1 VNAIIQACQ
10 SAGSS
15 GDAADPA
22 TSCAR
27 LNPVTQQSAIPF
39 NKPFIVGKE
48 LFYIAQ
54 AVTYGNIAGDGHY
67 TQQCS
72 RLLEERFGIRK
83 VLLTPSCTAALE
95 MATMLCDLGPGDEVI
110 LPSFT
115 FVSTAN
121 AVVRLGARP
130 VFVDIRA
137 DTLNMDEDAVERA
150 VTPQTRAIFP
160 VHYAGVGCAMDDIM
174 AIATRHGLKVLED
187 AAQGV
192 NAFYK
197 GKPLGSIG
205 ALGAY
210 SFHET
215 KNYICGEGGALC
227 INDPDMIERAEII
240 RDKGTNRKQFFR
252 GAVDKYTWVDVG
264 SSYVPSEI
272 CSAFLYAQLEL
283 LDAITERRR
292 RIYETYEQRLR
303 PLEEEGLLRLPRL
316 PEDCDSNYHLF
327 YILLPDTPTRDAL
340 MAHLRQNG
348 ILAVF
353 HYIPLHSSPMGQKFG
368 YNDGQ
373 LPVTEELSGRLL
385 RLPFFYGL
393 TEDEQGRVVDG
404 IRTFLE
410 ARAARPAVG
419 ASRS

>member
-1 VNAIIQACQ
+1 MQP
-10 SAGSS
+10 S
-15 GDAADPA
+15 
-22 TSCAR
+22 
-27 LNPVTQQSAIPF
+27 IPF

-54 AVTYGNIAGDGHY
+54 AVTYGNIAGDGHF

-72 RLLEERFGIRK
+72 SLLEQRFGIRK

-95 MATMLCDLGPGDEVI
+95 MAAMLCDLGPGDEVI

-137 DTLNMDEDAVERA
+137 DTLNMDEDAIERA
-150 VTPQTRAIFP
+150 VTPRTRAVFP
-160 VHYAGVGCAMDDIM
+160 VHYAGVGCAMDTIL
-174 AIATRHGLKVLED
+174 AVAARHGFKVLED

-192 NAFYK
+192 NAFYN
-197 GKPLGSIG
+197 GKALGSIG

-227 INDPDMIERAEII
+227 INDPALIDRAEII

-283 LDAITERRR
+283 MDAITERRR
-292 RIYETYEQRLR
+292 EIYRSYKVQLR
-303 PLEEEGLLRLPRL
+303 PLEEEGLLRLPRV

-327 YILLPDTPTRDAL
+327 YILLPDEPTRDAL
-340 MAHLRQNG
+340 LAHLRQNG

-353 HYIPLHSSPMGQKFG
+353 HYIPLHTSPMGRKFG
-368 YNDGQ
+368 YEDGQ
-373 LPVTEELSGRLL
+373 LPVTEAMSGRLL
-385 RLPFFYGL
+385 RLPFYYDL
-393 TEDEQGRVVDG
+393 TAQEQGRVVEA
-404 IRTFLE
+404 ITTFLK
-410 ARAARPAVG
+410 ARAVRRVSPALSANRP
-419 ASRS
+419 